1 MINIKKE
8 SFSIFKD
15 INEINSISEKKQLK
29 QILKDFTNCIC
40 ELNNIEKDL
49 KVDNI
54 TENKDIEDFLIKL
67 GVITNIEDINVLREI
82 LGKDYIEFISI
93 IQTYLNLNIQIDES
107 LKKYMDFFRKSSVEN
122 YLNDKDS
129 PTLVDFF
136 CGAGGMSLG
145 FCQNGFKVLL
155 ANDIEDVCT
164 KTYSF
169 NHYEIPKERIITGDI
184 KQIVENID
192 KHINDDV
199 DVIIGGPPCQ
209 GFSMANRQRIIDDPR
224 NVLYKSYVKGVEK
237 LKPKFFVMEN
247 VKGMLSVAEQVKEDF
262 HNLNDVEYDVAYNVF
277 NAKDFCVAQNRE
289 RLIYIGIRLDISEK
303 FKMNA
308 TDIIE
313 EIKQFIQSNKKYNL
327 IDAIGDLRELEALRI
342 KNATELDTEI
352 SGRKIEFNRNDK
364 SINYI
369 DLINNYKVNKLIF
382 NHKAR
387 YNNDRDIEIF
397 GRMIPGDK
405 SDSERIADIMPYKSR
420 SNIFKDKYYKLKPDE
435 VCKTITAHMKFDCN
449 MYIHPYQARGLTP
462 REAARV
468 QSYPDDY
475 VFLGSY
481 TKTYMQ
487 VGNSVPPLMSRYI
500 AEIIKKYI

>member
-15 INEINSISEKKQLK
+15 INEIKNISEKKQLK

-49 KVDNI
+49 KIENI
-54 TENKDIEDFLIKL
+54 SENKDIEEFLVKL
-67 GVITNIEDINVLREI
+67 GVITSIEDITVLKEI

-93 IQTYLNLNIQIDES
+93 IQTYIDLNIQTDES
-107 LKKYMDFFRKSSVEN
+107 LKKYMDFFRRSSVEN

-169 NHYEIPKERIITGDI
+169 NHYEVPKERIITGDI
-184 KQIVENID
+184 KQIVENIEMY
-192 KHINDDV
+192 INDDV

-224 NVLYKSYVKGVEK
+224 NILYKSYVKGVEK

-289 RLIYIGIRLDISEK
+289 RLIYIGIRADISKK
-303 FKMNA
+303 FKINA
-308 TDIIE
+308 DDIIE

-364 SINYI
+364 NSNYI
-369 DLINNYKVNKLIF
+369 DLINNYKLNKLIF

-420 SNIFKDKYYKLKPDE
+420 SNIFKDKYYKLKPNE

-500 AEIIKKYI
+500 AYIIKRYI

>member
-8 SFSIFKD
+8 SFSFFKD

-29 QILKDFTNCIC
+29 KILKDFTNCIC
-40 ELNNIEKDL
+40 ELNNIKKDL
-49 KVDNI
+49 KIDNI

-313 EIKQFIQSNKKYNL
+313 EIKKFIQSNKKYNL

-420 SNIFKDKYYKLKPDE
+420 SNIFKDKYYKLKPNE